1 MVIILRGVTIEG
13 NNCSKEIKKKIKGRD
28 AVSATVCR
36 PGRAFSSLHSGGT
49 ITLLRKWLND
59 DYLPKACQ

>member
-13 NNCSKEIKKKIKGRD
+13 NNCSKKIKGRD

>member
-1 MVIILRGVTIEG
+1 MVIILRDVTIEG
-13 NNCSKEIKKKIKGRD
+13 NNCSKKIKKKIKGRD
-28 AVSATVCR
+28 TKCYCMQAR
-36 PGRAFSSLHSGGT
+36 RAFSSLHGRGA